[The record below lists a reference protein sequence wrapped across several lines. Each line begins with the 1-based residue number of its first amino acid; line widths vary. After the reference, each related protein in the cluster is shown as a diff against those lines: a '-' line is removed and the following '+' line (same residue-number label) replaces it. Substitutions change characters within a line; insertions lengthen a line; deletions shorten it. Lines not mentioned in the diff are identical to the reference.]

1 MERTIWWQNE
11 DASMVNTARS
21 APPVRRRTHRAART
35 SLTSVLSPARRQKA
49 AKSCSPSRW
58 AAAESMAATSSGWAT
73 CHDDPGQERVRCLGI
88 EHQVLVGAAHGRE
101 AGVETVR
108 RLGQSLDGDLRAE
121 TPVER
126 PGHRGGVDRVG
137 DGEAH
142 HLGGGV
148 DAAVGAPGDER
159 LHRAGEG
166 LQGRLQLA
174 LDRPHR
180 LLPGIAVEPG
190 AVVGE
195 VDAIGGHRRSGP
207 VTPGRSPGSRRPRS
221 TRPARAPTP
230 PATSPG

>member
-1 MERTIWWQNE
+1 
-11 DASMVNTARS
+11 MVNTARS
-21 APPVRRRTHRAART
+21 APPVRTAHPSGGAYQPHQRAVAR
-35 SLTSVLSPARRQKA
+35 P
-49 AKSCSPSRW
+49 
-58 AAAESMAATSSGWAT
+58 AAEGGEVVLAEQMGSGGV
-73 CHDDPGQERVRCLGI
+73 HGRHVERLGDMPRDPGQERVRCLGI
-88 EHQVLVGAAHGRE
+88 EHQVLVDAAHGRE

-148 DAAVGAPGDER
+148 DAAVGAPGNER

-166 LQGRLQLA
+166 LQGRFQLA